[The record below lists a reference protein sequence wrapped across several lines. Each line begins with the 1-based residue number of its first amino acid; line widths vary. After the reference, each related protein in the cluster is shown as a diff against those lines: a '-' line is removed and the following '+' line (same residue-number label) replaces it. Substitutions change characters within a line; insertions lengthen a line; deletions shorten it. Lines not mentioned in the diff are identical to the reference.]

1 MQCSK
6 VTKTKGDKS
15 NVLNHT
21 GTHEFRSW
29 DAVTILFDLALQS
42 IPEITWSC
50 WGKKNHKMKLFVK
63 SPTKLVYQL

>member
-6 VTKTKGDKS
+6 VTKTKGDNS

-50 WGKKNHKMKLFVK
+50 WEKKI
-63 SPTKLVYQL
+63 